1 MSRAILDTHVLL
13 WSMYRLRRLPP
24 DVAAIIKDRSNELFF
39 SAVSIWEIAIK
50 RALRRPDFNFD
61 PSGVISDAAAMGFL
75 ELPVRASAAGLVAIL
90 PAIHKDPF
98 DRLLVAQA
106 MSESANLLTA
116 DRALEP
122 YSTLVRAFD
131 PQ

>member
-1 MSRAILDTHVLL
+1 MSRAVLDTHVLL
-13 WSMYRLRRLPP
+13 WSMYRPQRLPQ
-24 DVAAIIKDRSNELFF
+24 DIASIIKDRNNELFF

-50 RALRRPDFNFD
+50 RALRKPDFNVD
-61 PSGVISDAAAMGFL
+61 PNGAISDAAAMGFL
-75 ELPVRASAAGLVAIL
+75 ELPVRAAAAAMVATL

-106 MSESANLLTA
+106 MSEPANLLTA

-122 YSTLVRAFD
+122 YSALVKAFD
-131 PQ
+131 PR